1 MSVKI
6 VQLNTENLFLLATSK
21 ENSSTDIPLS
31 PKSNDKTTE
40 LAYAIKDMDPD
51 ILLLCEV
58 GGRESLDL
66 FNGAYLGD
74 QYISTLIKGNSDRGI
89 ELGYLIHK
97 RLNLKVQHFTHKNRK
112 IGHSPDGEPLYFSR
126 DLGELRFFDK
136 ADVENQKP
144 KLVILHSHLK
154 SKWDRTGLDPLGKK
168 QRTLEVEG
176 IIQVYQNLKT
186 NFPKTPVIVAGDLNG
201 LAHKE
206 NGEEEFQ
213 GLFTKT
219 ELLDV
224 LEHLNLPQNL
234 RTTFVHFEKDSPP
247 IEQQLDYIFFS
258 PELINSVDKENS
270 GIYRFKNPDGT
281 PRPTPQSTFER
292 YALPSDHYP
301 VVLTLNSL

>member
-6 VQLNTENLFLLATSK
+6 VQLNTENLFLLATTK

-31 PKSNDKTTE
+31 PKSSDKTTE
-40 LAYAIKDMDPD
+40 LAWAIKDMDPD

-97 RLNLKVQHFTHKNRK
+97 RLNLKVQHFTHKKRV
-112 IGHSPDGEPLYFSR
+112 IGTTPDGESLYFSR

-136 ADVENQKP
+136 SDGDNKNP
-144 KLVILHSHLK
+144 KLIILHSHLK

-168 QRTLEVEG
+168 QRTLEVEA
-176 IIQVYQNLKT
+176 IVQVFLNLQT
-186 NFPKTPVIVAGDLNG
+186 NFPQTPIIVAGDLNG
-201 LAHKE
+201 LAHRF

-213 GLFTKT
+213 SIFSKT
-219 ELLDV
+219 ELQDV
-224 LEHLNLPQNL
+224 LEFLNLPENL
-234 RTTFVHFEKDSPP
+234 RTTFVHFEKDTPP
-247 IEQQLDYIFFS
+247 IGQQLDYVFFS
-258 PELINSVDKENS
+258 PQLAAFINKENS
-270 GIYRFKNPDGT
+270 GIYRFKNPDGS